1 MARTAQRSP
10 GSALCRA
17 LVRAVGHPLAQT
29 SANTHGAPAATS
41 GHGVEPGIVEAVD
54 LVLDSGPAPV
64 GVASTIVDATGD
76 VPRVLRAG
84 ALPESEVLLAAR

>member
-1 MARTAQRSP
+1 
-10 GSALCRA
+10 
-17 LVRAVGHPLAQT
+17 
-29 SANTHGAPAATS
+29 
-41 GHGVEPGIVEAVD
+41 IVEAVD